1 GADEARRCAHGGEK
15 GGQAERGGP
24 CDPKETSES
33 EKGTADHEGDRA
45 GPRVEEEEK
54 KEERIDYYLV
64 CKAER
69 ETKKRGGGKGEGE
82 RGKTRQTDRQTER
95 SKPVTA
101 EGSPDL
107 VGCSPGRHLGSLNL
121 ALHAGDSLGVSIG
134 LNGRNENQFPRAAEA
149 LVAADPGRFRTYLRH
164 E

>member
-1 GADEARRCAHGGEK
+1 MDRSEFSVGDSCNRYGSLTGEGADEARRCAHGGGK

-33 EKGTADHEGDRA
+33 EKGTAGGGEGM
-45 GPRVEEEEK
+45 RVVK
-54 KEERIDYYLV
+54 RIEYPV

-69 ETKKRGGGKGEGE
+69 ETKKGKGERE
-82 RGKTRQTDRQTER
+82 RERDRVLKRGRRR

-107 VGCSPGRHLGSLNL
+107 VGGSPGRHLGS
-121 ALHAGDSLGVSIG
+121 ASAVC
-134 LNGRNENQFPRAAEA
+134 LNGRNEHQFPRAAEA
-149 LVAADPGRFRTYLRH
+149 SVAADPGRFRTYLRH
-164 E
+164 